1 MFRIN
6 LPIQAWVGANL
17 ARSYD
22 LKNSSFIDSE
32 GADRSIE
39 QHSGLL
45 TNCSWRLPPD
55 SLLLISESPSLRA
68 AHSQTPFPSV
78 REGDATSRLWHCLT
92 LKRDSVINIE
102 AQVHRPS
109 LIICT
114 LSSLVKKRSSPI
126 RKSRV
131 APTMHRCTCCV
142 LHLFYALVRRAD
154 SVSNQKYTHVRSHIR
169 AYLPK
174 YPVKRA
180 APLSFM
186 WNHNNSVGAEADL

>member
-114 LSSLVKKRSSPI
+114 LSSLVKKEAALSEKAELLPQCIAVHVVYYIYSMPSS
-126 RKSRV
+126 
-131 APTMHRCTCCV
+131 
-142 LHLFYALVRRAD
+142 
-154 SVSNQKYTHVRSHIR
+154 
-169 AYLPK
+169 
-174 YPVKRA
+174 A
-180 APLSFM
+180 APIAYRIKNILMS
-186 WNHNNSVGAEADL
+186 EATYERICPSIP